1 MADIKINLP
10 IRQNKMT
17 APSKQQ
23 EKFINLLREL
33 FQLNQPDL
41 DFGLYR
47 IMHAKAAEI
56 EKFLNEDL
64 LAVISKT
71 FAGGVDEKIARAKAA
86 YEQELQNATDYGVV
100 DLANSTKVQ
109 RALAAYNEV
118 RNSAG
123 EDVEI
128 FDHLYRFFERYYDQG
143 DFLSRRYYARET
155 SEKAAP
161 YAVPY
166 DGSEVYLHWA
176 NKDQYYIKTT
186 ESFNQFSFD
195 LALAQDGNAQLF
207 PDTTSRK
214 VHFKLVDVEEGE
226 HNNVKATSDKDRY
239 FIVDESQPIDWEATA
254 AGEYALVV
262 RFHYCADTEKPS
274 NARNWRN
281 TRNAKNKQVVLDA
294 LQTEAKSKNEQA
306 IPAQNYYAALAKEV
320 SKGSKAGETQPLI
333 ARYLN
338 QYTASNTMDYFIHK
352 DLGGFLKR
360 ELDFYLKNEVLRLDD
375 LGTAAQPQPDNYTA
389 LLKKLHTL
397 RSIAHKLINFLAQT
411 EEFQKKLWLKKK
423 FVVATHYCI
432 TLDRIPESF
441 YAEISANEQQW
452 AQWGELGMLEGDKND
467 LFKQA
472 KAGSVEYLKDHPYL
486 MADTALFDT
495 AFKDALLATID
506 NLDESLDGLLI
517 HGDNFQALEFLREK
531 YKKQVTCIHIDP
543 PYNTDTSGFLY
554 KNNYRHSSWLSLMDS
569 RIDASLPFLAL
580 DGSYVCH
587 IDENEYENLHLLFNT
602 KGIGNAGTVVW
613 DKRNPM
619 NGGGGVATQHEY
631 IIWRTSA
638 SKPLT
643 LPNSSVI
650 SMIEMVRNL
659 INIDGGITDSV
670 RKRYVDWLNSN
681 SELSGGEKAYR
692 YIDAYANIYQSV
704 SLRAPEPRDD
714 LKFFEPL
721 IHPVTK
727 KPCSVPPNGFSR
739 TPETLAAMNERG
751 EILFGK
757 DETTQPRQKV
767 VLTQDTNRQLSSLI
781 QDAKKGKADTGAM
794 GIDFPYCHPR
804 SLYEMIINIATKGQD
819 LILDFFAGSGTTGD
833 AVISLNRHDNG
844 HRKYIL
850 VEQGSYF
857 EAATKP
863 RIQKVVY
870 SASWKDGKA
879 TAHNKGISHAF
890 KVLKLESY
898 EDTLNN
904 LQISDDKERQA
915 AIEGSAKLREAY
927 YLNYLLEMETQ
938 VSPSLLNV
946 SAFSDP
952 TAYQLNIKSAGSDAQ
967 VSQAVDLLETFN
979 WLIGLRVK
987 KLHAPIRFHANL
999 AREADADLP
1008 AGSTTRLSLKGK
1020 LQADAN
1026 GAWWFRSV
1034 QGMVINTGGSQ
1045 RELRVLI
1052 VWRKLTGNL
1061 EQDNTVLEAYLVENH
1076 NIDFKQARAEVPF
1089 DVIYINGSH
1098 NLPMLVQCDIR
1109 LLEDTFH
1116 QKMWDVKDV

>member
-1 MADIKINLP
+1 
-10 IRQNKMT
+10 MT
-17 APSKQQ
+17 ASSKQK

-47 IMHAKAAEI
+47 IMHAKAVEI

-64 LAVISKT
+64 LGLIEKT
-71 FAGGVDEKIARAKAA
+71 FAGGVDEKIARAKDT
-86 YEQELQNATDYGVV
+86 YEQELKNATEYGVP
-100 DLANSTKVQ
+100 DPDNSPKVQ
-109 RALAAYNEV
+109 QALAAYHDV

-123 EDVEI
+123 EDAEI
-128 FDHLYRFFERYYDQG
+128 YDHLYRFFERYYDQG

-186 ESFNQFSFD
+186 ESFNKFSFD
-195 LALAQDGNAQLF
+195 LALAQDVDTQLF
-207 PDTTSRK
+207 ADTTSLK
-214 VHFKLVDVEEGE
+214 VHFKLVDAEEGE
-226 HNNVKATSDKDRY
+226 HNNVKASSDKDRY
-239 FIVDESQPIDWEATA
+239 FIVDETQPIEWGPVTEGEA
-254 AGEYALVV
+254 ELSV
-262 RFHYCADTEKPS
+262 RFQYRVDTEKTG
-274 NARNWRN
+274 NANNWRAK
-281 TRNAKNKQVVLDA
+281 RNLKNQEAILNA
-294 LQTEAKSKNEQA
+294 LKAEAESKNTNA
-306 IPAQNYYAALAKEV
+306 TLAQSYYAALAREV

-352 DLGGFLKR
+352 NLGGFLKR

-375 LGTAAQPQPDNYTA
+375 LGTSEQPAADNYIS

-397 RSIAHKLINFLAQT
+397 RSIAYKLIDFLAQT

-441 YAEISANEQQW
+441 YAQIAANEQQW

-486 MADTALFDT
+486 MADTALFNVE
-495 AFKDALLATID
+495 FKDALLATIE

-531 YKKQVTCIHIDP
+531 YKKQVTCVHIDP

-580 DGSYVCH
+580 DGNYVCH

-619 NGGGGVATQHEY
+619 NGGSGVATQHEY

-659 INIDGGITDSV
+659 INIEGGITDSV

-692 YIDAYANIYQSV
+692 YIDANANIYQSV

-751 EILFGK
+751 EILFGR

-870 SASWKDGKA
+870 STNWKDGKA
-879 TAHNKGISHAF
+879 TTHNKGISHAF

-904 LQISDDKERQA
+904 LQMADDKERQA
-915 AIEGSAKLREAY
+915 AIEGSPKLREAY

-938 VSPSLLNV
+938 ESPSLLNI
-946 SAFSDP
+946 SLFSDP
-952 TAYQLNIKSAGSDAQ
+952 SAYQLNIKSAGSDAQ
-967 VSQAVDLLETFN
+967 SSQAVDLLETFN
-979 WLIGLRVK
+979 WLIGLHVK
-987 KLHAPIRFHANL
+987 KLHAPRLFNVTLEH
-999 AREADADLP
+999 EVDPELP
-1008 AGSTTRLSLKGK
+1008 IGSATRLVLKGK
-1020 LQADAN
+1020 LQPDVN
-1026 GAWWFRSV
+1026 GTWWFRSV
-1034 QGMVINTGGSQ
+1034 EGLVKSTGASQ
-1045 RELRVLI
+1045 REQNVLI
-1052 VWRKLTGNL
+1052 IWRKLTGNL
-1061 EQDNTVLEAYLVENH
+1061 EQDNTVLEAYL
-1076 NIDFKQARAEVPF
+1076 QEVHQIAMRPASEDIPY
-1089 DVIYINGSH
+1089 DVIYVNGSH
-1098 NLPMLVQCDIR
+1098 NLPVLAQCEVR
-1109 LLEDTFH
+1109 LLEETFH

>member
-1 MADIKINLP
+1 MADNKIILP
-10 IRQNKMT
+10 IRHTKMT
-17 APSKQQ
+17 VPSKQQ

-71 FAGGVDEKIARAKAA
+71 FAGGVDEKIARAKDA
-86 YEQELQNATDYGVV
+86 YERELQNATEYGVA
-100 DLANSTKVQ
+100 DPASSPKAQ
-109 RALAAYNEV
+109 QALAAYNEV

-123 EDVEI
+123 EDAEI
-128 FDHLYRFFERYYDQG
+128 YDHLYRFFERYYDQG

-207 PDTTSRK
+207 SDATSRK
-214 VHFKLVDVEEGE
+214 VHFKLVDAEEGE
-226 HNNVKATSDKDRY
+226 HNNVKATSDKDRF
-239 FIVDESQPIDWEATA
+239 FIVDENRPIDWEATA

-262 RFHYCADTEKPS
+262 GFHYCADTEKPG

-281 TRNAKNKQVVLDA
+281 TRNAKNQQVVLDA
-294 LQTEAKSKNEQA
+294 LQAEAKSKNEHA
-306 IPAQNYYAALAKEV
+306 MLAQNYHAALAKEV
-320 SKGSKAGETQPLI
+320 SRGSKAGETQALI

-375 LGTAAQPQPDNYTA
+375 LGTADQPQPDNYTT

-432 TLDRIPESF
+432 TLDRIHESF
-441 YAEISANEQQW
+441 YAKIAANEQQW

-486 MADTALFDT
+486 MADTALFNVE
-495 AFKDALLATID
+495 FKDALLATIE

-517 HGDNFQALEFLREK
+517 HGDNFQALNLMQEK
-531 YKKQVTCIHIDP
+531 YKKQINGIYIDP
-543 PYNTDTSGFLY
+543 PYNTDASEIIY
-554 KNNYRHSSWLSLMDS
+554 KNGYKDSSWCSLISNRLESSYNLLKTDAPVCVTIDECEVSNLQKVIEGAFKNYTVRPVIIEYNHRGRVKSNFAITHEYALWALPSGKDVITRKKEISEDINRNLRRTGTDS
-569 RIDASLPFLAL
+569 TRKASANQFYGVEVDNETLEIISVSDPLLLTADIPEHTNISTTMVWPIDDQGVERRWYYGKTRVEIEAKEGTVWAKRIKGEMQIHYHQDGKPKMRKSVWVGKLLDASTY
-580 DGSYVCH
+580 GS
-587 IDENEYENLHLLFNT
+587 
-602 KGIGNAGTVVW
+602 
-613 DKRNPM
+613 
-619 NGGGGVATQHEY
+619 
-631 IIWRTSA
+631 
-638 SKPLT
+638 
-643 LPNSSVI
+643 
-650 SMIEMVRNL
+650 EM
-659 INIDGGITDSV
+659 
-670 RKRYVDWLNSN
+670 LN
-681 SELSGGEKAYR
+681 
-692 YIDAYANIYQSV
+692 D
-704 SLRAPEPRDD
+704 
-714 LKFFEPL
+714 
-721 IHPVTK
+721 
-727 KPCSVPPNGFSR
+727 
-739 TPETLAAMNERG
+739 
-751 EILFGK
+751 LFG
-757 DETTQPRQKV
+757 
-767 VLTQDTNRQLSSLI
+767 LSQVEFS
-781 QDAKKGKADTGAM
+781 
-794 GIDFPYCHPR
+794 FPKSIHAVHECLESMTYDNNA
-804 SLYEMIINIATKGQD
+804 IF
-819 LILDFFAGSGTTGD
+819 LDFFAGSGTTGH
-833 AVISLNRHDNG
+833 AVIKLNRNEIEVG
-844 HRKYIL
+844 NRKYIL
-850 VEQGSYF
+850 VEQGEYLDTV
-857 EAATKP
+857 TKP

-870 SASWKDGKA
+870 SSDWKDGKA
-879 TAHNKGISHAF
+879 TAPQTGISHAF
-890 KVLKLESY
+890 KVIKLESY

-904 LQISDDKERQA
+904 LQMADDKERQA
-915 AIEGSAKLREAY
+915 AIEGSPKLREAY

-938 VSPSLLNV
+938 GSPSLLNI

-979 WLIGLRVK
+979 WLIGLCVK
-987 KLHAPIRFHANL
+987 KLHAPVRFNANL
-999 AREADADLP
+999 AREDDTDLP
-1008 AGSTTRLSLKGK
+1008 AGSTTRLILKGK
-1020 LQADAN
+1020 LQEDAN
-1026 GAWWFRSV
+1026 GAWWFRSMEGV
-1034 QGMVINTGGSQ
+1034 VKNAGGSQ
-1045 RELRVLI
+1045 REQRVLI

-1061 EQDNTVLEAYLVENH
+1061 EQDNTVLEDYLSENH
-1076 NIDFKQARAEVPF
+1076 KIDVQKPSVDVPF

-1098 NLPMLVQCDIR
+1098 NLPMLAQCDIR

>member
-1 MADIKINLP
+1 MTDNKINLP
-10 IRQNKMT
+10 IRHIKMT
-17 APSKQQ
+17 EPSKQQ
-23 EKFINLLREL
+23 LKFINLLREL

-56 EKFLNEDL
+56 EKFLDEDL

-71 FAGGVDEKIARAKAA
+71 FAGGVDEKIARAKDT
-86 YEQELQNATDYGVV
+86 YEKELQNATEYGVADPV
-100 DLANSTKVQ
+100 NSPKAQ
-109 RALAAYNEV
+109 QALAAYNEA

-123 EDVEI
+123 EDAEI
-128 FDHLYRFFERYYDQG
+128 YDHLYRFFERYYDQG

-186 ESFNQFSFD
+186 ESFNQFSFN

-207 PDTTSRK
+207 SDATPRK
-214 VHFKLVDVEEGE
+214 VHFKLVDAEEGE
-226 HNNVKATSDKDRY
+226 HNNVKATSDKDRF
-239 FIVDESQPIDWEATA
+239 FIVDQSQPIDWEATA

-262 RFHYCADTEKPS
+262 IFHYCADAEKPS

-281 TRNAKNKQVVLDA
+281 TRNAKNQQVVLDA
-294 LQTEAKSKNEQA
+294 LQAEAKSKNEQA
-306 IPAQNYYAALAKEV
+306 LLAQNYHAALAKEV

-375 LGTAAQPQPDNYTA
+375 LGTADQPQPDNYTT

-397 RSIAHKLINFLAQT
+397 RSIAHKLIDFLAQT

-432 TLDRIPESF
+432 TLDRNPESF
-441 YAEISANEQQW
+441 YAKIAANEQQW

-486 MADTALFDT
+486 MADTALFNVE
-495 AFKDALLATID
+495 FKDALLATID

-517 HGDNFQALEFLREK
+517 HGDNFQALNLLQKR
-531 YKKQVTCIHIDP
+531 YRAQVKCIYIDP
-543 PYNTDTSGFLY
+543 PYNTGSDGFIY
-554 KNNYRHSSWLSLMDS
+554 KDSYEHSSWLTMFSNRILAASTLQSENSWLAVSIDEREHHRMLSLLESYYGEQNIVSTVTVKMSHLSGMKMAHIDKKPPKIKEYLSLISNSVTNKLNPVYEKSEWDDVFDRYGSVLIKGLNASDVSKWTKLPLRQFAMKNGINVKNTKEYDEFKHKYASIIFRTAVNDS
-569 RIDASLPFLAL
+569 ESFNSSPSDGLFHEVLTPTGLKKYAHNGEEVLFANDKLKIIDGKLEPVKIKGDIWEDIGINNLHNEGAVIMPNGKKPVKLIERVCRMFTSPTDLAL
-580 DGSYVCH
+580 DY
-587 IDENEYENLHLLFNT
+587 
-602 KGIGNAGTVVW
+602 
-613 DKRNPM
+613 
-619 NGGGGVATQHEY
+619 
-631 IIWRTSA
+631 
-638 SKPLT
+638 
-643 LPNSSVI
+643 
-650 SMIEMVRNL
+650 
-659 INIDGGITDSV
+659 
-670 RKRYVDWLNSN
+670 
-681 SELSGGEKAYR
+681 
-692 YIDAYANIYQSV
+692 
-704 SLRAPEPRDD
+704 
-714 LKFFEPL
+714 
-721 IHPVTK
+721 
-727 KPCSVPPNGFSR
+727 
-739 TPETLAAMNERG
+739 
-751 EILFGK
+751 
-757 DETTQPRQKV
+757 
-767 VLTQDTNRQLSSLI
+767 
-781 QDAKKGKADTGAM
+781 
-794 GIDFPYCHPR
+794 
-804 SLYEMIINIATKGQD
+804 
-819 LILDFFAGSGTTGD
+819 FAGSGTTGH
-833 AVISLNRHDNG
+833 AVINLNREDKG
-844 HRKYIL
+844 KRKYIL
-850 VEQGSYF
+850 VEQGKYF
-857 EAATKP
+857 ETATKP

-870 SASWKDGKA
+870 SADWTDGKP
-879 TAHNKGISHAF
+879 TAPKTGVSHAF
-890 KVLKLESY
+890 KVIKLESY

-904 LQISDDKERQA
+904 LQISDEKERQT
-915 AIEGSAKLREAY
+915 AIESNSNLREAY

-938 VSPSLLNV
+938 GSASLLNI

-987 KLHAPIRFHANL
+987 KLHAPVRFNANL
-999 AREADADLP
+999 AREDDTDLP

-1020 LQADAN
+1020 LQEDAN

-1034 QGMVINTGGSQ
+1034 EGVVKNAAGLE
-1045 RELRVLI
+1045 REQRVLI

-1061 EQDNTVLEAYLVENH
+1061 EQDNTVLAAYLAEH
-1076 NIDFKQARAEVPF
+1076 HIIDVQKLTLEVPY

-1098 NLPMLVQCDIR
+1098 NLPMLAQCDIR